1 MNGEQ
6 ALILIAD
13 DDESL
18 RKVLAFQLRE
28 AGHRVEAAADA
39 TAALDCFERLPVDL
53 LLTDLKMPGLSGL
66 DLLSRVRERSPQVPV
81 IVMTAYGTIDDAVT
95 AMKRGA
101 FDFIT
106 KPVNRDHLKALV
118 ARALEHGALQ
128 RRVERLE
135 EEVSEKYG
143 REGII
148 SVSPRMEAALRLAER
163 VAATESTVLITGESG
178 TGKELF
184 ARLIHFRSSRR
195 DRPLVAV
202 NCAAIPRDLLES
214 ELFGH
219 RRGAFTGALKDK
231 TGKFVLAHRGT
242 LFLDEIGELPLEL
255 QAKLLRVLETGQV
268 DILGGERPVQVDA
281 RIVAATNRDPG
292 AMVAERTL
300 REDLYFRINVI
311 NLHLPALRE
320 RPEDIPP
327 LAKSFIRQAAGE
339 RELTVAPD
347 VFDRLKR
354 MPWPGNVRELRNVC
368 ERLVLLRHGDSITAA
383 DLELAT
389 LAAGPAARRV
399 SGQVVE
405 LPPGGYA
412 LEEIEREA
420 IRQALAQAGGNQ
432 SEAAR
437 LLDIPRHVLLYRLKK
452 FGMG

>member
-1 MNGEQ
+1 MNAEA
-6 ALILIAD
+6 ALILIVD

-18 RKVLAFQLRE
+18 RKVLSFQLRD
-28 AGHRVEAAADA
+28 AGHRVETSNDVAAARA
-39 TAALDCFERLPVDL
+39 VLEHRPVDL
-53 LLTDLKMPGLSGL
+53 LLTDLKMPGESGL
-66 DLLSRVRERSPQVPV
+66 DLLAHARERQPDLPV

-106 KPVNRDHLKALV
+106 KPVNREHLKALV
-118 ARALEHGALQ
+118 SRALEHGSLQ
-128 RRVERLE
+128 RRVARLE

-148 SVSPRMEAALRLAER
+148 SVSPQMETALRLAER
-163 VAATESTVLITGESG
+163 VAATESTVLISGESG

-184 ARLIHFRSSRR
+184 ARLIHFRSPRR
-195 DRPLVAV
+195 DRPLIAV

-219 RRGAFTGALKDK
+219 RRGAFTGASKDK
-231 TGKFVLAHRGT
+231 TGKFVQAHRGT

-255 QAKLLRVLETGQV
+255 QAKLLRALESGQIDV
-268 DILGGERPVQVDA
+268 LGGESPAQVDV
-281 RIVAATNRDPG
+281 RIVAATNRDLG
-292 AMVAERTL
+292 ALVAEKL
-300 REDLYFRINVI
+300 FREDLFFRINVI

-320 RPEDIPP
+320 RPQDIPL
-327 LAKSFIRQAAGE
+327 LARSFIRAAAGE
-339 RELTVAPD
+339 RELTIADD
-347 VFDRLKR
+347 VLVRLSR
-354 MPWPGNVRELRNVC
+354 LPWPGNVRELRNVC
-368 ERLVLLRHGDSITAA
+368 ERLVLLRHGDTITVA

-389 LAAGPAARRV
+389 LAAGPVARRV
-399 SGQVVE
+399 SAQVVE
-405 LPPGGYA
+405 LPPAGYP

-420 IRQALAQAGGNQ
+420 IRQALAHANGNQ

-437 LLDIPRHVLLYRLKK
+437 LLDIPRHILLYRLKK